1 MVNKK
6 LFEKFRI
13 MERENIYL
21 EHKHN
26 ILDLN
31 KVKEF
36 EDDLINIGEYLPFL
50 IRNSISIDYYHNIRV
65 LDFYD
70 NILLEIFNSRDFS
83 IEEQVLELLE
93 WVNNHN
99 DFKSLIVEEELLSLS
114 NDLESLGGLDY
125 GE

>member
-21 EHKHN
+21 KHN

-36 EDDLINIGEYLPFL
+36 ENDLINLDEYLPFL

-70 NILLEIFNSRDFS
+70 NILVEIFNSRDFS

-93 WVNNHN
+93 WVNSHN
-99 DFKSLIVEEELLSLS
+99 DFKSLIVGDELLSLS